1 MLFHRPLDEG
11 RVVVLRRIERLLHL
25 LLRDEHLDRVVERLR
40 AVLPEPH
47 VVDPVLVRALDEL
60 RVHARDVAGA
70 DRAHLIQVLG
80 VADEARRLG
89 HRVHEPLG
97 RLAVPVDRLRLGVHG
112 GAEADEVAATNQ
124 EPGALHLVEHPGQ
137 IRFPDR
143 HRVDIAGVEEG
154 GHSRGRGVDPV
165 DGRLRQAVLSRDLH
179 EVHVVH
185 RAERGPDF
193 LPLEVGDRRDPRVR
207 VGNDAQHV
215 VVGGLREGPTHVADD
230 GPHVQAA
237 LERGLNVRA
246 IVGYVGGSFAK
257 ATDDNMLGII
267 AHPDSGITSIAD
279 LKGKKVGTTF
289 GSMNDMYLVEV
300 SRKNGLSESAINRI
314 NSTPAAM
321 TALFDTGNVDAMAV
335 WEPYLTRML
344 DKVKGARLLVR
355 GGDLVCFCAAM
366 HAKPETVYRDREATQ
381 RLVNAMAEA
390 ARFVRDPKNLDE
402 IGAIGARY
410 IPGMDAELIKRTHK
424 YWVYDMR
431 LGKNSAKAFN
441 DAVQVL
447 IAQKKMKQPFDPL
460 KYYDTSFIER
470 AMKEHPEWFND
481 LPGER

>member
-1 MLFHRPLDEG
+1 MKTMPCVLLLTLVVTLGSTVVCAAAGPQFNVGAVNNTGGLVVFVAVDKGIFAKHGIDG
-11 RVVVLRRIERLLHL
+11 KVVVRNTG
-25 LLRDEHLDRVVERLR
+25 
-40 AVLPEPH
+40 PE
-47 VVDPVLVRALDEL
+47 LSKALD
-60 RVHARDVAGA
+60 AGEIDFGA
-70 DRAHLIQVLG
+70 ANVSNI
-80 VADEARRLG
+80 
-89 HRVHEPLG
+89 
-97 RLAVPVDRLRLGVHG
+97 PV
-112 GAEADEVAATNQ
+112 
-124 EPGALHLVEHPGQ
+124 
-137 IRFPDR
+137 
-143 HRVDIAGVEEG
+143 
-154 GHSRGRGVDPV
+154 
-165 DGRLRQAVLSRDLH
+165 
-179 EVHVVH
+179 
-185 RAERGPDF
+185 
-193 LPLEVGDRRDPRVR
+193 
-207 VGNDAQHV
+207 
-215 VVGGLREGPTHVADD
+215 
-230 GPHVQAA
+230 A

-344 DKVKGARLLVR
+344 EKVKGARLLVR

-366 HAKPETVYRDREATQ
+366 HAKPETVYRDRDATQ

-402 IGAIGARY
+402 VGAIGARY

-441 DAVQVL
+441 DSVQVL
-447 IAQKKMKQPFDPL
+447 IAQKKMKQPFDPA